1 MSKKILLVDDTRTVI
16 MSEKMML
23 SGQGYDIDIAS
34 NGIEAIDKVAKDRP
48 DIILLDIMMPQMNG
62 IDTCTNLKNNPET
75 RDIPVIMVTTKGES
89 DMIEKAFEAGCDD
102 YVTKPIDKLLLL
114 SKIRNFIA

>member
-1 MSKKILLVDDTRTVI
+1 MSKRILIVDDTRTVI

-23 SGQGYDIDIAS
+23 AGQGYTIETAENGQIALERIQ
-34 NGIEAIDKVAKDRP
+34 NNRP
-48 DIILLDIMMPQMNG
+48 DVILLDIMMPVLNG
-62 IDTCTNLKNNPET
+62 IDTCTQIKNDPET
-75 RDIPVIMVTTKGES
+75 RDIPVIMVTTKGEN